1 MGEGENEVSRATRGE
16 NKVRGAVAN
25 IPCWRWLVGAV
36 VVVGFHGGE
45 RGEGGRSVSC
55 LRAMAQIAAEG
66 EERDMAWDSTISPK
80 K

>member
-36 VVVGFHGGE
+36 VVVGFHGGK
-45 RGEGGRSVSC
+45 GGKGGGRFRV
-55 LRAMAQIAAEG
+55 
-66 EERDMAWDSTISPK
+66 
-80 K
+80 